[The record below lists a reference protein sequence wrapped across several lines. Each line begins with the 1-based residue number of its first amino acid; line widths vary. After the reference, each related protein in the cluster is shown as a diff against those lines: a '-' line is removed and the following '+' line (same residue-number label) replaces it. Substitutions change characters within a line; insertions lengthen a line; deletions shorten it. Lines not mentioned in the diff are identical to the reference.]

1 MAPRCDAR
9 ATAARSWRRAKL
21 PHMPRCDPGALA
33 TRHGASGALP
43 APGRGT
49 RADRTLRAPAKS
61 AARSGARGFARR
73 AARTARTR
81 GPVRARL
88 QRALSMPSRCTWPT
102 PAHAASGNTPCQAR
116 KTRSSHGSTVEPE
129 IRNGKADPLQAMRQR
144 KACSSAANAP
154 SARDPANTAAL
165 HPPASPLV
173 GSPVSFGTSARA
185 HTPTGAPHE
194 RTGSARPC
202 AFRQNP
208 GAPHQCRVNVVA
220 ARREFAVPGP
230 RSAPHMP
237 NPRTQG
243 GIPADACKRDSD
255 PGRAPMPTT
264 LLYPARIGSPPHPVR
279 AWTTMGF
286 PARFRS
292 APSMPCPDT
301 RGAPWSAPQTSD
313 DASTNPEKS
322 PICKSKS
329 ERPANRVMHGGLCLL
344 HKAPIVRSL
353 ARKAALLSPVSPT
366 S

>member
-165 HPPASPLV
+165 HPPASSMAD
-173 GSPVSFGTSARA
+173 SPVSFGTSARA
-185 HTPTGAPHE
+185 HTPTGGPHE

-208 GAPHQCRVNVVA
+208 GAPHQCRVNVVP
-220 ARREFAVPGP
+220 ARPESAVPGP
-230 RSAPHMP
+230 RSAPQNAQSANRGR
-237 NPRTQG
+237 NPRGRLQTGQR
-243 GIPADACKRDSD
+243 PRARANAD
-255 PGRAPMPTT
+255 
-264 LLYPARIGSPPHPVR
+264 
-279 AWTTMGF
+279 
-286 PARFRS
+286 
-292 APSMPCPDT
+292 
-301 RGAPWSAPQTSD
+301 
-313 DASTNPEKS
+313 N
-322 PICKSKS
+322 
-329 ERPANRVMHGGLCLL
+329 
-344 HKAPIVRSL
+344 
-353 ARKAALLSPVSPT
+353 SPVSRQNRQPASSGACMDHHGFSRPISERSIHALSRHTRRPMERPT
-366 S
+366 NLRRRLDEPRKIPNLQIKIRTARK

>member
-1 MAPRCDAR
+1 MAKRIPCKRC
-9 ATAARSWRRAKL
+9 
-21 PHMPRCDPGALA
+21 G
-33 TRHGASGALP
+33 G
-43 APGRGT
+43 
-49 RADRTLRAPAKS
+49 
-61 AARSGARGFARR
+61 ARR
-73 AARTARTR
+73 AAAPPMPRLHGTPPTR
-81 GPVRARL
+81 RRFTLRRHP
-88 QRALSMPSRCTWPT
+88 WPT
-102 PAHAASGNTPCQAR
+102 VR
-116 KTRSSHGSTVEPE
+116 
-129 IRNGKADPLQAMRQR
+129 
-144 KACSSAANAP
+144 
-154 SARDPANTAAL
+154 
-165 HPPASPLV
+165 
-173 GSPVSFGTSARA
+173 FYSARA
-185 HTPTGAPHE
+185 PTRVRRCAPHE

-264 LLYPARIGSPPHPVR
+264 LLYSARIGSPPHPVR

-329 ERPANRVMHGGLCLL
+329 ERPANRVMHRGLCLL
-344 HKAPIVRSL
+344 HKAPIVQSL
-353 ARKAALLSPVSPT
+353 ARKAALPTPVSST
-366 S
+366 G